1 MNLAYKL
8 VPPERIM
15 VPLNNLLQPIKK
27 AGSLFNRFLADIAK
41 RPSLCPL
48 NYKDWRLV
56 PQYFRGRIIMF
67 IRVSSYLCLSW
78 LVHVI

>member
-1 MNLAYKL
+1 
-8 VPPERIM
+8 M

-27 AGSLFNRFLADIAK
+27 AGSLFNRFLADVAK
-41 RPSLCPL
+41 RPSLCLL

-67 IRVSSYLCLSW
+67 IRVSIYLCPSQ
-78 LVHVI
+78 VMHVI